1 MARAVKG
8 FRYADYPAFHAQAS
22 EDVERMSPR
31 ALKAYLQFRLY
42 LVEAEIQHLSNKLG
56 VSGDRLATPKRRSRE
71 MMARQQWLTI
81 ADLDYLLAARDALR
95 QTIETL

>member
-1 MARAVKG
+1 MARAAKG
-8 FRYADYPAFHAQAS
+8 FRYGDYLAIHAQFA

-31 ALKAYLQFRLY
+31 AMKSYLQFRLR
-42 LVEAEIQHLSNKLG
+42 LVEVEIQYLSNKLG
-56 VSGDRLATPKRRSRE
+56 ISGDRIVTRKRPKE
-71 MMARQQWLTI
+71 MIAHKQWTSF

>member
-8 FRYADYPAFHAQAS
+8 FRYADYLAIHARVG

-31 ALKAYLQFRLY
+31 AMKNYLQFRLR
-42 LVEAEIQHLSNKLG
+42 LIEADIQHLSNKLG
-56 VSGDRLATPKRRSRE
+56 VSGDRSARDRRPKEMIARE
-71 MMARQQWLTI
+71 HWASL